1 VHQTLIWGPS
11 NAENGFTFAKVG
23 LDRIDSKLGYVRGNV
38 QWIHKDLQT
47 MKWDL
52 PEDRFI
58 RLCDEVSKYARLKRR
73 KVGHTA

>member
-1 VHQTLIWGPS
+1 
-11 NAENGFTFAKVG
+11 
-23 LDRIDSKLGYVRGNV
+23 
-38 QWIHKDLQT
+38 